1 MCVIWGIPY
10 LLIKVAVR
18 DITPS
23 MLVLCRTS
31 LGALLLLPIAA
42 FRGQLRAVL
51 RRPVPLLAFAGI
63 EIALPWILLGTAEQ
77 HVSSSLTGLL
87 IAGVPL
93 VATLLAWTGG
103 RERLTLHGGVGLLLG
118 VLGVASI
125 LGLDVQGASAAGIV
139 EIGAVAVC
147 YAVGPVILQRWLAD
161 LPPLGVIGAS
171 LGVTALAY
179 VPITAL
185 AGVGH
190 APSGAVVGSVLALA
204 VVCTALAFLVFF
216 ALIAEIGPV
225 RATVITYVNPAVAGV
240 LGVAV
245 LHERFTVGMG
255 VGFALVLAGSVLAT
269 RPPQPPAASSAAALD
284 PACEQGSV

>member
-1 MCVIWGIPY
+1 MRARAALGSSMSRRGWLLFASMCVIWGIPY

-23 MLVLCRTS
+23 MLVLGRTS

-42 FRGQLRAVL
+42 FRDQLRAVL

-63 EIALPWILLGTAEQ
+63 EIAVPWILLGTAEQ

-93 VATLLAWTGG
+93 VATVIAWTGG
-103 RERLTLHGGVGLLLG
+103 RERLSLQSGLGLLLG
-118 VLGVASI
+118 VIGVASI
-125 LGLDVQGASAAGIV
+125 LGLNVHASAAGVV

-171 LGVTALAY
+171 LGITALAY
-179 VPITAL
+179 VPITA
-185 AGVGH
+185 
-190 APSGAVVGSVLALA
+190 
-204 VVCTALAFLVFF
+204 
-216 ALIAEIGPV
+216 
-225 RATVITYVNPAVAGV
+225 
-240 LGVAV
+240 
-245 LHERFTVGMG
+245 
-255 VGFALVLAGSVLAT
+255 
-269 RPPQPPAASSAAALD
+269 
-284 PACEQGSV
+284 